1 MKKSRGFTLIELLVV
16 IAIIAILAGML
27 LPALNQARERARR
40 IACTSNLKQI
50 GLALAQYAG
59 DFDSRLPEK
68 GNPKGNT
75 GDNGFEELR
84 ASGVLTDYAVFLCP
98 SSTTS
103 AQTGTAKLNS
113 DTIDYA
119 YSPNMMLGDSAKF
132 GRSDSGVV
140 ADMADNG
147 SGSTKRNGN
156 SPNHS
161 DYGNI
166 LFLGGNVNGFSTV
179 KWYSNANRGYTISI
193 EPNGTWDGA
202 TK

>member
-68 GNPKGNT
+68 GKYDGL
-75 GDNGFEELR
+75 EELR

-103 AQTGTAKLNS
+103 AQTGTSKLNV
-113 DTIDYA
+113 DTSDYA
-119 YSPNMMLGDSAKF
+119 YCPNMMLGDSAKF
-132 GRSDSGVV
+132 GRSDSGVA
-140 ADMADNG
+140 ADMADDG

-156 SPNHS
+156 AANHS

-179 KWYSNANRGYTISI
+179 KWYNRANRGYTITI
-193 EPNGTWDGA
+193 EPNKDWDDG
-202 TK
+202 KVQGGE

>member
-1 MKKSRGFTLIELLVV
+1 
-16 IAIIAILAGML
+16 
-27 LPALNQARERARR
+27 
-40 IACTSNLKQI
+40 
-50 GLALAQYAG
+50 
-59 DFDSRLPEK
+59 
-68 GNPKGNT
+68 
-75 GDNGFEELR
+75 
-84 ASGVLTDYAVFLCP
+84 
-98 SSTTS
+98 
-103 AQTGTAKLNS
+103 
-113 DTIDYA
+113 
-119 YSPNMMLGDSAKF
+119 MMLGDSAKF
-132 GRSDSGVV
+132 GRSDSGVA